1 MSNNQVKPH
10 TWIKVSNAL
19 PVHDEQ
25 VLVTVERPKVA
36 DYPNKFVFMAYYSA
50 DLKGWLRVSGDDNNL
65 VEYVTHWMRIEF
77 P

>member
-10 TWIKVSNAL
+10 TWIKVSDAL
-19 PVHDEQ
+19 PVYYEQ

-36 DYPNKFVFMAYYSA
+36 DYPNKFVFMAYYRA
-50 DLKGWLRVSGDDNNL
+50 DLNGWLRVSGDDNNL
-65 VEYVTHWMRIEF
+65 VEHVTHWMRIEF